1 MPINIRNQPMYFIT
15 GDPETENNAIL
26 EYPGQLGARCT
37 IVEPTRGSPTTA
49 GQFRP
54 KTYQLVQSDSSMTT
68 NPYSGAA
75 AWWSDK
81 TKYLVT
87 TLPTKLGQGRIAG
100 IFRTAVTPGNYCFI
114 QTQGPC
120 PNVKFIDAVN
130 QANATGVGQWVI
142 PSSTAGKSDV
152 IAAGNAATYPPFGV
166 SAAAINPVDL
176 TMSVDLD
183 VPETP

>member
-1 MPINIRNQPMYFIT
+1 MPNNIRSQPMYFIT

-26 EYPGQLGARCT
+26 EYPGQLGSRCT
-37 IVEPTRGSPTTA
+37 IIEPTRGSPTTA

-75 AWWSDK
+75 AWWADK

-87 TLPTKLGQGRIAG
+87 TSPTKLGQGRIAG
-100 IFRTAVTPGNYCFI
+100 IFRTAVTPGNYCFV

-120 PNVKFIDAVN
+120 PNVKYVDAPAAVPD
-130 QANATGVGQWVI
+130 ATGQFVV
-142 PSSTAGKSDV
+142 PSSTAGKV
-152 IAAGNAATYPPFGV
+152 TNVAAGTAATYPPFGV
-166 SAAAINPVDL
+166 STGA
-176 TMSVDLD
+176 MSGADNTGPVDLD